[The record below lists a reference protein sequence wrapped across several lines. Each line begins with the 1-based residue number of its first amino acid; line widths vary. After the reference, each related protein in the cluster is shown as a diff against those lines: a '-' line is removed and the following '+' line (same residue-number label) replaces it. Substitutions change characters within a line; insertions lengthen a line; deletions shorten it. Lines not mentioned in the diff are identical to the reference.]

1 MRADKIFTK
10 ENGDRYKVLVALSVD
25 SYGDKHFWDIIVYF
39 CPKGKR
45 KWSKVN
51 CQDDYDYRVLDMK
64 ERDNYYK
71 KFILSHIPSDWV
83 VEVQQLIIKELSK
96 SIV

>member
-1 MRADKIFTK
+1 MRADKIFTN
-10 ENGDRYKVLVALSVD
+10 ENGDRYKIIVALSTD

-45 KWSKVN
+45 KWLMLN
-51 CQDDYDYRVLDMK
+51 CQDDHEYRALDLK

-71 KFILSHIPSDWV
+71 KFILSHISANWIT
-83 VEVQQLIIKELSK
+83 EVQQLIISALNKP
-96 SIV
+96 IV